1 MSVRSDDYDSPWKE
15 ILEKYFRDFLTFFFP
30 MVAEGVDWEKGH
42 TFLDKELQQ
51 VTRDA
56 ELGKRLADKLV
67 QVWRKDGN
75 EVWVLVHVEI
85 QGQEESAFAKRMYVY
100 NYRIF
105 DRYDRPVVSLAV
117 LADERAGWRPDHYG
131 YELWGCK
138 IGIQFPAIKLLDYKE
153 RWEELEASHNP
164 FALAVMS
171 HLKTMETRH
180 DEDNRK
186 RWKLY
191 LVRKLYERGYNRND
205 VINFFHF
212 IDWIIRLPDE
222 MEEIFW
228 QEMHQYEEEKNMPY
242 VSSVEKIGIKKGIQ
256 QGIQQGIQTGIQ
268 TGRREGML
276 DAIELGLSIKFGING
291 LRLLPTVRAI
301 ENMDRLEMIKEAI
314 KATDKL
320 KEIEAV
326 LEG

>member
-1 MSVRSDDYDSPWKE
+1 MTTQSDDYDSPWKN
-15 ILEKYFRDFLTFFFP
+15 ILEKYFQDFLTFFFP
-30 MVAEGVDWEKGH
+30 TVAEGIDWERNH

-67 QVWRKDGN
+67 QVWRKDGE

-85 QGQEESAFAKRMYVY
+85 QGQEETAFPKRMYVY

-117 LADERAGWRPDHYG
+117 LADERAAWRPDHYG
-131 YELWGCK
+131 YELWGCRV
-138 IGIQFPAIKLLDYKE
+138 GIKFPMVKLLDYQD
-153 RWEELEASHNP
+153 RWEELEASHNL
-164 FALAVMS
+164 FALAVMG
-171 HLKTMETRH
+171 HLKTMETRD
-180 DEDNRK
+180 DENDRR

-191 LVRKLYERGYNRND
+191 LARKLYERGYNRNN

-212 IDWIIRLPDE
+212 IDWMMRLPDE
-222 MEEIFW
+222 MEEMFW
-228 QEMHQYEEEKNMPY
+228 TEIQAYEEEKNMPY

-256 QGIQQGIQTGIQ
+256 QGIQQGK
-268 TGRREGML
+268 REGVL
-276 DAIELGLSIKFGING
+276 EAIELGLTIKFGING
-291 LRLLPTVRAI
+291 LRLLPAVRAI

-320 KEIEAV
+320 DEIKAI